1 MKVLLRVLLSPW
13 GCAVYRTGGGGVVSA
28 GMKVLVYAVAL
39 GFGCGGVVHMR
50 EGDTYQQLLEHRIAN
65 GREFSRV
72 FAQAQ
77 VDEAEHN
84 EVRTKTAGSVQ
95 IGTGDVLFNKK
106 NGNGANGYKVEMAP
120 HLSIASPFIG
130 NSRLN
135 LVAPRKLDGVTSTS
149 TVSVDYT
156 TDFYSSVRPTYLNSL
171 KEKTYQKEKSGS
183 ALRDGRRLVERE
195 FLQEVQR
202 LYGSYADQVR
212 ASLELVRARLRFESV
227 KRQGYQE
234 DSAYFQSAQ
243 LAQVRAERARAQ
255 ARQRF
260 DLEYTRFAARN
271 GVAYEDDERGGFLHD
286 LAVAVPLEPAMAVT
300 QCAGERG
307 REYCDAQ
314 DRCERVIAQRGTDY
328 SPFRTSARVYF
339 TDGEENK
346 QLTNG
351 MAPAAPSTTSTYG
364 GTFNMAFPGGDSS
377 FTVQNSKGLAG
388 ILANFEWSP
397 IRTRYRS
404 LDYTAE
410 RAERVFDEVELQAK
424 GDRSNKLFGAIDAQ
438 GDSVLVL
445 RGVDLQ
451 TLDNARKKARLQKE
465 RLERGIIGRLE
476 YEAAR
481 SEYLLALASV
491 AEAKARAIIFN
502 TDLACAYGVGADA
515 AAAQLTQEEMVVSE
529 KKDAEEKKERSS

>member
-13 GCAVYRTGGGGVVSA
+13 GRAVYGTGGVGSA
-28 GMKVLVYAVAL
+28 SMKVLVYAVAL

-95 IGTGDVLFNKK
+95 IGTGGVLFNKK
-106 NGNGANGYKVEMAP
+106 NGSGANGYKVEMAP

-183 ALRDGRRLVERE
+183 ALRDVRRLVERE

-202 LYGSYADQVR
+202 LYGGYADQVR

-243 LAQVRAERARAQ
+243 LAQVRAARARAQ

-271 GVAYEDDERGGFLHD
+271 GVAYEDDERDGFLHD

-314 DRCERVIAQRGTDY
+314 DRCERAIAQRGTDY

-346 QLTNG
+346 QLVSG
-351 MAPAAPSTTSTYG
+351 VAAAPAAGASTSTYG

-377 FTVQNSKGLAG
+377 FTVQNSKGAVG

-515 AAAQLTQEEMVVSE
+515 AAAQLTQEEIVVSE
-529 KKDAEEKKERSS
+529 KKDAEEKKEESS